1 MENATYVG
9 LSMQMAL
16 ETGFDVIANNIAN
29 VNTTAYQA
37 QEVMFTEYLANAAGS
52 GEISY
57 VYDVAVM
64 RDVTPGPSVATGN
77 PLDVAIVGEGYFMIE
92 TANGIRYTRN
102 GAFHLD
108 GDGQLVSAGGGA
120 VLGEGD
126 QPFFLTADETAITIS
141 RDGTGSTENGAIGR
155 LRLVAFENEQ
165 EMIKV
170 GDSLFTTEEPPLEA
184 IEAEVIQ
191 GMIEQSNVQAV
202 LELTRMI
209 EVSRAYQRAQKIIE
223 AGDQLEL
230 SVIRTLTESV

>member
-57 VYDVAVM
+57 VYDIAVM

-92 TANGIRYTRN
+92 TAKGIRYTRN
-102 GAFHLD
+102 GSFRLD

-126 QPFFLTADETAITIS
+126 QPFFLIADETAITIS
-141 RDGTGSTENGAIGR
+141 RDGTVSTENGAIGR
-155 LRLVAFENEQ
+155 LRLVTFENEQ

-184 IEAEVIQ
+184 TEAEVIQ

-209 EVSRAYQRAQKIIE
+209 EVSRAYQRAQQIIE

>member
-1 MENATYVG
+1 M
-9 LSMQMAL
+9 
-16 ETGFDVIANNIAN
+16 
-29 VNTTAYQA
+29 NTTAYQA

-52 GEISY
+52 GDISY

-77 PLDVAIVGEGYFMIE
+77 PLDVAIVGQGYFMIE

-102 GAFHLD
+102 GAFRLD

-141 RDGTGSTENGAIGR
+141 RDGTVSTENGAIGR
-155 LRLVAFENEQ
+155 LRLVTFENEQ
-165 EMIKV
+165 EMVKV
-170 GDSLFTTEEPPLEA
+170 GDSLFRTEEPPLEA
-184 IEAEVIQ
+184 TEAEVIQ

-209 EVSRAYQRAQKIIE
+209 EVSRAYQRAQQIIE
-223 AGDQLEL
+223 AVDQLEL

>member
-102 GAFHLD
+102 GSFRLD

-141 RDGTGSTENGAIGR
+141 RDGTVSTENGAIGR
-155 LRLVAFENEQ
+155 LRLVTFENEQ
-165 EMIKV
+165 EMVKV

-184 IEAEVIQ
+184 TEAEVIQ

-209 EVSRAYQRAQKIIE
+209 EVSRAYQRAQQIIE

>member
-57 VYDVAVM
+57 VYDIAVM

-102 GAFHLD
+102 GSFRLD

-141 RDGTGSTENGAIGR
+141 RDGTVSTENGAIGR
-155 LRLVAFENEQ
+155 LRLVTFENEQ
-165 EMIKV
+165 EMVKV

-184 IEAEVIQ
+184 TEAEVIQ

-209 EVSRAYQRAQKIIE
+209 EVSRAYQRAQQIIE

>member
-57 VYDVAVM
+57 IYDVAVM

-102 GAFHLD
+102 GSFRLD

-141 RDGTGSTENGAIGR
+141 RDGTVSTENGAIGR
-155 LRLVAFENEQ
+155 LRLVTFENEQ

-184 IEAEVIQ
+184 TEAEVIQ

-209 EVSRAYQRAQKIIE
+209 EVSRAYQRAQQIIE

>member
-1 MENATYVG
+1 MENATYVV

-102 GAFHLD
+102 GSFRLD

-141 RDGTGSTENGAIGR
+141 RDGTVSTENGAIGR
-155 LRLVAFENEQ
+155 LRLVTFENEQ

-184 IEAEVIQ
+184 TEAEVIQ

-209 EVSRAYQRAQKIIE
+209 EVSRAYQRAQQIIE

>member
-102 GAFHLD
+102 GSFRLD

-141 RDGTGSTENGAIGR
+141 RDGTVSTENGAIGR
-155 LRLVAFENEQ
+155 LRLVTFENEQ

-184 IEAEVIQ
+184 TEAEVIQ

-209 EVSRAYQRAQKIIE
+209 EVSRAYQRAQQIIE

>member
-1 MENATYVG
+1 
-9 LSMQMAL
+9 MQMAL

-102 GAFHLD
+102 GSFRLD

-141 RDGTGSTENGAIGR
+141 RDGTVSTENGAIGR
-155 LRLVAFENEQ
+155 LRLVTFENEQ

-184 IEAEVIQ
+184 TEAEVIQ

-209 EVSRAYQRAQKIIE
+209 EVSRAYQRAQQIIE

>member
-64 RDVTPGPSVATGN
+64 RDVTPGPSMATGN

-102 GAFHLD
+102 GSFRLD

-141 RDGTGSTENGAIGR
+141 RDGTVSTENGAIGR
-155 LRLVAFENEQ
+155 LRLVTFENEQ
-165 EMIKV
+165 EMVKV

-184 IEAEVIQ
+184 TEAEVIQ

-202 LELTRMI
+202 LELTSMI
-209 EVSRAYQRAQKIIE
+209 EVSRAYQRAQQIIE

>member
-57 VYDVAVM
+57 VYDIAVM

-102 GAFHLD
+102 GSFRLD

-141 RDGTGSTENGAIGR
+141 RDGTVSTENGAIGR
-155 LRLVAFENEQ
+155 LRLVTFENEQ
-165 EMIKV
+165 EMVKV

-184 IEAEVIQ
+184 TEAEVIQ

-223 AGDQLEL
+223 AVDQLEL